1 MRAPRSVSSGRRR
14 VDAAGRRGRDDRS
27 LNRGRCLPEQVYFAA
42 GHLELGRLWKQGVY
56 CAITNFII
64 WGVAGS
70 LWWKAIGLY

>member
-1 MRAPRSVSSGRRR
+1 MRAPQGARRCCR
-14 VDAAGRRGRDDRS
+14 VTRTRRS
-27 LNRGRCLPEQVYFAA
+27 LAEPRGRCLPEQVYFAA